1 MKTQFKTFPG
11 ALVGHDDTEMWLE
24 HFISTET
31 QDSGGD
37 IMRAAGMKL
46 RGKPV
51 VLFQHGLDPKFGNEP
66 IARVLDIR
74 VGEFNGKKGLI
85 AKTKYFDGSIL
96 TPPDATGQRL
106 YLKAKDGTMPNWS
119 IGFNSIKEHPVAG
132 GGRVVD
138 EWELHEYSQVAVGMN
153 AEATTLATSAPELKF
168 IIKADAEKGGLG
180 SGRYPAGSGK
190 DGDALPK
197 DTPAGTP
204 VRFKEPKEPGDA
216 AARFAVVEDR
226 GDRVLVKDENS
237 KEPIPP
243 TFVYGK
249 EELVIDKPGKE
260 NTETSSGLSNGYEK
274 TNAAIDKSNEALKTG
289 SPDDHRQAMD
299 LHRESAANH
308 KERLGQGDK
317 EDDSDHF
324 DAAGLHNQAANAHEK
339 LIDDPKDADAKETV
353 DKVNVELMPYLKNN
367 MKTAMPA
374 ETKAEPLTSTKR
386 AHKAIKAMHKEMMS
400 DLKAHGSRDN
410 LMDVGAEKCA
420 KEALEEFTDGAHP
433 HVVKYIK
440 AVRDMKDDV
449 GLTDDGDEGN
459 GDGEEKGYRASMNNL
474 TKALRGMVKSIHG
487 LRGNQAAVPDH
498 EAEKCL
504 TEHSKTAEPHAVE
517 FIKAWHEK
525 CKTDAELERE
535 TKPTPDKP
543 AASVPADD
551 AENQKFFINK
561 PPVSIVR
568 LKEDVPP
575 PSLKLSLKSDVKKPA
590 PTITPALV
598 KELIASA
605 QASMSDIMRAELR
618 KAAGKVS

>member
-11 ALVGHDDTEMWLE
+11 ALVGHDDTEMVLE

-37 IMRAAGMKL
+37 VMLAAGMKL

-66 IARVLDIR
+66 IAKVLDIH
-74 VGEFNGKKGLI
+74 VGEHNGKKGLI
-85 AKTKYFDGSIL
+85 AKTKYFDGSKL

-106 YLKAKDGTMPNWS
+106 YMKAKDGTMPNWS
-119 IGFNSIKEHPVAG
+119 IGFNSIKEHPVK
-132 GGRVVD
+132 GGRIVD

-168 IIKADAEKGGLG
+168 IIKADEIKPDPSSFSTETEFMKVCVPKMISEGKEQDQAVAACLNIWKRKDEKGGPG
-180 SGRYPAGSGK
+180 SGQYPAGSGS
-190 DGDALPK
+190 G
-197 DTPAGTP
+197 
-204 VRFKEPKEPGDA
+204 RE
-216 AARFAVVEDR
+216 
-226 GDRVLVKDENS
+226 
-237 KEPIPP
+237 
-243 TFVYGK
+243 
-249 EELVIDKPGKE
+249 E

-289 SPDDHRQAMD
+289 SADDHRQATEV
-299 LHRESAANH
+299 HREAAANH

-317 EDDSDHF
+317 EDDSDHL
-324 DAAGLHNQAANAHEK
+324 DAAGLHNQTANAHEK
-339 LIDDPKDADAKETV
+339 LIDNPKDSDAKETV
-353 DKVNVELMPYLKNN
+353 DRVNDELMTYLKNN
-367 MKTAMPA
+367 MKSETVT
-374 ETKAEPLTSTKR
+374 ETKSEPLTSTKR
-386 AHKAIKAMHKEMMS
+386 AHKAIKAMHKEMMA

-410 LMDVGAEKCA
+410 LMDIGAEKCA
-420 KEALEEFTDGAHP
+420 KESLEEFTDGAQP

-449 GLTDDGDEGN
+449 GLTNDGDED
-459 GDGEEKGYRASMNNL
+459 DGEEKGYRASMNNL
-474 TKALRGMVKSIHG
+474 NKALQGMVKSIHG

-525 CKTDAELERE
+525 CKNDAELERE

-561 PPVSIVR
+561 PPVSVVR

-575 PSLKLSLKSDVKKPA
+575 PSLKLSLKSDVKKPE
-590 PTITPALV
+590 PTITPALI

>member
-11 ALVGHDDTEMWLE
+11 ALVGHDDTEMILE

-37 IMRAAGMKL
+37 VMLAAGMKL

-66 IARVLDIR
+66 IARVIDIH
-74 VGEFNGKKGLI
+74 VGEHNGKKGLI
-85 AKTKYFDGSIL
+85 AKTKYFDGSKL

-106 YLKAKDGTMPNWS
+106 YMKAKDGTMPNWS
-119 IGFNSIKEHPVAG
+119 IGFNSIKEHPVK
-132 GGRVVD
+132 GGRIVD

-168 IIKADAEKGGLG
+168 IIKADEIKPDPSAFSTETEFMKVCVPKMVSEGKDQEQAVAACLNIWKRKDEKGGPG
-180 SGRYPAGSGK
+180 SGRYPAGSDK
-190 DGDALPK
+190 DGAALPK
-197 DTPAGTP
+197 DTPVGTP

-216 AARFAVVEDR
+216 DARFAVVEDR

-243 TFVYGK
+243 TFVYAK
-249 EELVIDKPGKE
+249 EELVIDKPE
-260 NTETSSGLSNGYEK
+260 TE
-274 TNAAIDKSNEALKTG
+274 KS
-289 SPDDHRQAMD
+289 
-299 LHRESAANH
+299 
-308 KERLGQGDK
+308 
-317 EDDSDHF
+317 
-324 DAAGLHNQAANAHEK
+324 
-339 LIDDPKDADAKETV
+339 ETV
-353 DKVNVELMPYLKNN
+353 P
-367 MKTAMPA
+367 
-374 ETKAEPLTSTKR
+374 ETKSESFAHKR
-386 AHKAIKAMHKEMMS
+386 AHKAIKAMHKEMMA

-420 KEALEEFTDGAHP
+420 KEALEEFTDGAQP

-440 AVRDMKDDV
+440 AVRDMKDDTA
-449 GLTDDGDEGN
+449 LTDGEDDN
-459 GDGEEKGYRASMNNL
+459 GDAEDKGYRASMNNL
-474 TKALRGMVKSIHG
+474 NKALKGMIKSIHG

-504 TEHSKTAEPHAVE
+504 TEHAITAEPHAVE

-525 CKTDAELERE
+525 CKTDAETERE

-561 PPVSIVR
+561 PPVSMVR
-568 LKEDVPP
+568 LKENVPP
-575 PSLKLSLKSDVKKPA
+575 PSLKLSLKSDVKKPE
-590 PTITPALV
+590 PTITPALI